1 MQDEMSGSPLL
12 TTVCTPQSLHLQSIV
27 QQIIL
32 SLLRLCKHLIRST
45 TLFTSSPLVARF
57 IYCSNYVPG
66 QAPMH
71 PGRVV
76 TTFVAADGICE
87 MLMSTGV
94 GQIVN
99 YQNPTKVAIGG
110 GLIKVRPRLTTACHL
125 HF

>member
-1 MQDEMSGSPLL
+1 MVKRIKTYILL
-12 TTVCTPQSLHLQSIV
+12 PPPC
-27 QQIIL
+27 
-32 SLLRLCKHLIRST
+32 
-45 TLFTSSPLVARF
+45 
-57 IYCSNYVPG
+57 CSNYVPG

-99 YQNPTKVAIGG
+99 YDNPTKVAIGG
-110 GLIKVRPRLTTACHL
+110 GLIKARVQKPNPLRAPLS
-125 HF
+125 